1 MRRMWLYLDD
11 ELWTVLRIRA
21 RKERTTVSHLLR
33 EAARDRYLGG
43 LEERGEA
50 MQAVV
55 GIRQGRAGPWASS
68 ADIRRLR
75 RGSRIDSLHK

>member
-1 MRRMWLYLDD
+1 MRRIWVYLDA

-21 RKERTTVSHLLR
+21 RNEKTTISHLLR
-33 EAARDRYLGG
+33 EDARDRYLGG
-43 LEERGEA
+43 LEERREA

-55 GIRQGRAGPWASS
+55 GIRQGRAGPLASS
-68 ADIRRLR
+68 RDIRRLR